1 MPEINVNGT
10 AFEVDEDGFL
20 VNLSDWTEEMAVF
33 LAKEEGVEELSED
46 HWKLINYL
54 RGDFKDYGIAPMVR
68 KMTKESGY
76 SLKEI
81 YDLFPSGPAKGACKV
96 AGLPKPTGCV

>member
-33 LAKEEGVEELSED
+33 LAKEEGVEELS
-46 HWKLINYL
+46 
-54 RGDFKDYGIAPMVR
+54 
-68 KMTKESGY
+68 
-76 SLKEI
+76 
-81 YDLFPSGPAKGACKV
+81 
-96 AGLPKPTGCV
+96 